1 MVYVNSFDSVKE
13 SDVEYVGIKGVN
25 VSQIYKKYNTP
36 KGFIVSTG
44 AFSAFIER
52 SGIKPKI
59 AAEISKIK
67 TGNLHTI
74 ANEIQKLIVETP
86 FPEFI
91 SREIS
96 DNYLNLK
103 KDFNSKTDISV
114 AIRSSY
120 TKEINH
126 KDVSQLTFLN
136 VQNKDN
142 VLMAIKVAWASVFT
156 YKNMKVREELKL
168 GHNLFNAIIIQG
180 MVYPDKSLLVY
191 NFNPENGDLS
201 KIYIKSIFGIG
212 EGFMYPE
219 TPYDSYIVD
228 KSNFNI
234 IKKDVVEQ
242 HFSYGLNKKNGKIA
256 KFILNNKEISQKL
269 NDTEIVEISK
279 FAESITKN
287 SSKNIRLEIGIVGE
301 KVFIF
306 QSKEVVI
313 EIKPIKIN
321 VLEKQKVEEI
331 IKKEDVVIV
340 NQPDEKIEVFNK
352 ENNLIENIDVIR
364 TEFVEQIKKE
374 MSQNNENEFLKEK
387 TLLEI
392 AEDEMNDEE
401 KSYDKDIEDAYIELK
416 DIKSDF
422 KKQLESK
429 EEKTNL
435 KETEK
440 VEEIQE
446 PDDSIFSNMH
456 INK

>member
-1 MVYVNSFDSVKE
+1 MVYVNNFDSVSEK
-13 SDVEYVGIKGVN
+13 DVDYVGIKGVN

-59 AAEISKIK
+59 ASEISKIK
-67 TGNLHTI
+67 GGNLHTI
-74 ANEIQKLIVETP
+74 ANEIQKLIVETNY
-86 FPEFI
+86 PEFI
-91 SREIS
+91 SREIT

-103 KDFNSKTDISV
+103 KDFNSKEDLSV

-136 VQNKDN
+136 VLGKDN

-156 YKNMKVREELKL
+156 YKNMKAREELKL

-191 NFNPENGDLS
+191 NYNPENGDNS
-201 KIYIKSIFGIG
+201 KIYIKAIFGIG

-219 TPYDSYIVD
+219 TPYDSYIVEKTD
-228 KSNFNI
+228 FKI
-234 IKKDVVEQ
+234 IKKNVVDQ

-256 KFILNNKEISQKL
+256 KFILGDKEKLQKL
-269 NDTEIVEISK
+269 DDTEIVEISK
-279 FAESITKN
+279 FVETITKN
-287 SSKNIRLEIGIVGE
+287 LSKTERLEIGVVGE

-306 QSKEVVI
+306 QSKNVFEV
-313 EIKPIKIN
+313 IKP
-321 VLEKQKVEEI
+321 KVEI
-331 IKKEDVVIV
+331 I
-340 NQPDEKIEVFNK
+340 PKIEEVIK
-352 ENNLIENIDVIR
+352 TENISEISKTDSEDKIEEAKIIAPVENIEVLR
-364 TEFVEQIKKE
+364 TEFVDQIKNE
-374 MSQNNENEFLKEK
+374 ISQNNENEFFKEK

-392 AEDEMNDEE
+392 AEDEISDEE
-401 KSYDKDIEDAYIELK
+401 KSYDKDVEDAYIELK

-422 KKQLESK
+422 KNNISEKVEK
-429 EEKTNL
+429 E
-435 KETEK
+435 ETEK
-440 VEEIQE
+440 IEEQSE
-446 PDDSIFSNMH
+446 PDDSIFSNM
-456 INK
+456 KS